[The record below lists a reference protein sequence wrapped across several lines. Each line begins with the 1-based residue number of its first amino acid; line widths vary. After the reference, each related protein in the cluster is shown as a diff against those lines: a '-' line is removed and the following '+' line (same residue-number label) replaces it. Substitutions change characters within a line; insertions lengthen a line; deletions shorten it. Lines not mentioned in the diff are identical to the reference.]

1 VTDFTN
7 VASYV
12 KICGV
17 TSVEDAQV
25 VIEAGADALGLIFAE
40 STRQLSPRD
49 GRRIAEATRGAI
61 IRVGVFRHDSD
72 QFVLESVDESGVD
85 VAQLHGPLSEGL
97 LDGLRRRGVGIIKAF
112 SVQSDDFQRF
122 DEVLVDAVLVDG
134 PTPGSGRE
142 HSWPDFKVRDFQRP
156 LIIAGGLQ
164 PENVA
169 ALARGTA
176 AWGVDVS
183 TGVET
188 APGMKDAARVRDFVA
203 NARAA
208 LATRGTT

>member
-1 VTDFTN
+1 MSDFAG

-17 TSVEDAQV
+17 TSLEDAQA
-25 VIEAGADALGLIFAE
+25 VIDAGADAVGLIFAE
-40 STRQLSPRD
+40 STRQLSPSA
-49 GRRIAEATRGAI
+49 GRRIAEATKGAI

-72 QFVLESVDESGVD
+72 EFVLHCVDESGVD
-85 VAQLHGPLSEGL
+85 VAQLHGPLSEVL
-97 LDGLRRRGVGIIKAF
+97 LHELRRRDVGIIKAL
-112 SVQSDDFQRF
+112 SVESDDFNRF
-122 DEVLVDAVLVDG
+122 SEELVDAVLVDG

-142 HSWPDFKVRDFQRP
+142 HSWPDFTKRDFQRP

-164 PENVA
+164 PDNVA
-169 ALARGTA
+169 QMARRTN

-188 APGMKDAARVRDFVA
+188 APGVKDAFRVRDFVL
-203 NARAA
+203 NARAG
-208 LATRGTT
+208 LATRGST